1 MKAKSQNI
9 YIYLKETRRIL
20 EEPLGAYFSVEKALF
35 MSGGGA
41 FPTSNIISSG
51 GLLRQHQS
59 GMRPVWL

>member
-1 MKAKSQNI
+1 MCVCVCV
-9 YIYLKETRRIL
+9 YLKQLRRIL
-20 EEPLGAYFSVEKALF
+20 AQHLGAYFSVEKALF
-35 MSGGGA
+35 ISGGGA